1 MFIQVIQ
8 GRVKDAEG
16 LRAHWD
22 RRIHQLRRRLEVV
35 PDAGPIE
42 VPISVGWLGTTAGI
56 SDEGE
61 FVAVVRFE
69 SEALAREDD
78 RRPEQREWRAE
89 TGRYFEGPV
98 AVRDS
103 SQVDLLLDGGS
114 DDAGFV
120 QVIQAIAG
128 DVERARTLNSQAEAW
143 LKEHRPEVIGGTVAW
158 HGDGGFTE
166 TVYFTTED
174 AAREGESKALPA
186 DARVQL
192 EEWLSLVEGIRI
204 DRPTRSL
211 AVGPRRG
218 PAVGSVAGPEH
229 AAGLLLMGHP
239 STSGSLWRRTGTAG
253 RQDS

>member
-1 MFIQVIQ
+1 
-8 GRVKDAEG
+8 
-16 LRAHWD
+16 
-22 RRIHQLRRRLEVV
+22 
-35 PDAGPIE
+35 
-42 VPISVGWLGTTAGI
+42 
-56 SDEGE
+56 
-61 FVAVVRFE
+61 VVRFE
-69 SEALAREDD
+69 SAELARQDD
-78 RRPEQREWRAE
+78 RRPEQREWWAE
-89 TGRYFEGPV
+89 TGRYFEGPIT
-98 AVRDS
+98 VRDS
-103 SQVDLLLDGGS
+103 FQVDLLLGGGS

-120 QVIQAIAG
+120 QVIQGIAR
-128 DVERARTLNSQAEAW
+128 DVERVRTLNSQAEAW